1 MWSPSM
7 EAAVLRPAGPRQH
20 PMVNALRTVAVAS
33 TDRRATMAPYRR
45 HPFLGCLDLACRLL
59 AAASPLHRPRP
70 ERGDLSH
77 HGRVGAV
84 PVGTLALFTPPSALG
99 QGTIRARPR
108 QPPTAA
114 CLPGSPMIS
123 RKPDHTSTAPGRSPE
138 PVCP

>member
-1 MWSPSM
+1 
-7 EAAVLRPAGPRQH
+7 
-20 PMVNALRTVAVAS
+20 MVNALRTVAVAS
-33 TDRRATMAPYRR
+33 TDRRATMPIPKAPVSGLPGFRLPLARR
-45 HPFLGCLDLACRLL
+45 RL
-59 AAASPLHRPRP
+59 PPPP

-77 HGRVGAV
+77 HGRGGAV

-123 RKPDHTSTAPGRSPE
+123 RKP
-138 PVCP
+138 